1 MPPKLNLLQSQVAF
15 ERVRSQKLGA
25 ILHGLFAFWS
35 FPRPSD
41 APRLHLPPSSL
52 SDAMSKWKFCAICS
66 SSKKTCSLHSNPLHA
81 GIGEMALRMLIFFW
95 QIAVSFLS
103 FSSPLTRTG
112 ILLIT
117 QLQKGIPNICLDFLH
132 NETNQLLICTAL
144 EGQLS

>member
-1 MPPKLNLLQSQVAF
+1 MESTSCTTLLHFIKSICQKELLQSQVVF

-103 FSSPLTRTG
+103 FSSPLIRERVYSK
-112 ILLIT
+112 IT
-117 QLQKGIPNICLDFLH
+117 QIQNRNTEYMISFF
-132 NETNQLLICTAL
+132 TQ
-144 EGQLS
+144 Q

>member
-1 MPPKLNLLQSQVAF
+1 MLQSQVAF

-103 FSSPLTRTG
+103 FSSPLTRMG
-112 ILLIT
+112 MLLIT
-117 QLQKGIPNICLDFLH
+117 QIQNRNTEYMTTFFLH
-132 NETNQLLICTAL
+132 SNETNLLLIFTAL
-144 EGQLS
+144 EGQLT